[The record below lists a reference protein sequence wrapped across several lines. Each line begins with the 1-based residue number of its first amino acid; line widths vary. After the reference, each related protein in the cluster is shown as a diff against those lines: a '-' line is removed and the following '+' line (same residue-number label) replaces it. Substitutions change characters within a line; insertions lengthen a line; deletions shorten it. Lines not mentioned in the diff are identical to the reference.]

1 MRRLTREDAA
11 RERGVSLRTMDRWI
25 KEGIVKVDSF
35 MEGQRRRVMVLLEDD
50 DTSQQDIMGREAT
63 EGSQPTGPA
72 VRAEGPLVESTES
85 ARLASELAVAQER
98 VRGLEEQ
105 LSGMQ
110 RLTETMEEQRSGEQA
125 RHEERVEGLEQV
137 IETLREQNEAGQKLH
152 EEQVGG
158 LNQLVETLQEQ
169 NALERSRYSQF
180 YQDLVNGT
188 LALPEARVE
197 RRPWWRFWG
206 RRDA

>member
-25 KEGIVKVDSF
+25 KEEIVEVETF

-50 DTSQQDIMGREAT
+50 DTPQQDMTGRVAT
-63 EGSQPTGPA
+63 EESQPLGPS
-72 VRAEGPLVESTES
+72 VESEKPS
-85 ARLASELAVAQER
+85 SDGGEAAQLASELAVARER

-105 LSGMQ
+105 VAGMHK
-110 RLTETMEEQRSGEQA
+110 LAETLEERRAGQQA
-125 RHEERVEGLEQV
+125 RYEERVEGLEQV
-137 IETLREQNEAGQKLH
+137 IEALREQNEVGQKLH

-169 NALERSRYSQF
+169 NALERSRYSQI
-180 YQDLVNGT
+180 YNDLLNGT
-188 LALPEARVE
+188 LALPEARIV

-206 RRDA
+206 RH